1 MAEPFNPRLTPWHID
16 ESEFYEIEDAR
27 AQKEFLLRYAVLAP
41 SGHNSQPWTFR
52 IVGEGIEIHPDYT
65 RRLPVSDPTDRELLL
80 SIGAAIT
87 NLRVAAAHFGFDST
101 VLYESIE
108 SLDAPLAVVT
118 LIETSDPNEKL
129 RRLFGAITRRH
140 TLRNDFEQ
148 REIEPETLDR
158 LCEIVESSDALR
170 FVLPQERARASELV
184 EEADK
189 RLMADERWRE
199 ELAAWVRPNETSA
212 GDGITGDAFG
222 IPGPLSAFAPWLV
235 RSFDMG
241 ETRGHRDREL
251 VEHAAG
257 LIVVIGDDDR
267 TSLLRAGEELERL
280 LLSLTSLGVQ
290 YAFVNQAVEVPD
302 IRRELW
308 KLIRTPK
315 APQLLIRIGYA
326 RVTPRPMPR
335 RPIDAVTA

>member
-1 MAEPFNPRLTPWHID
+1 MAEQFDPRLTPWHID
-16 ESEFYEIEDAR
+16 ESEFYEIEDAT

-52 IVGEGIEIHPDYT
+52 IVADGIEIHPDYT

-101 VLYESIE
+101 VLYESTE
-108 SLDAPLAVVT
+108 TPDLPVALVT
-118 LIETSDPNEKL
+118 LRETSDPDEKL
-129 RRLFGAITRRH
+129 RHLFGAITKRH
-140 TLRNDFEQ
+140 TLRNDFES

-158 LCEIVESSDALR
+158 LCGIVESSESLR

-189 RLMADERWRE
+189 RLMADDRWRE
-199 ELAAWVRPNETSA
+199 ELSEWVRPNETSA
-212 GDGITGDAFG
+212 GDGMTGDAFG
-222 IPGPLSAFAPWLV
+222 IPGPLSAFAPWLI
-235 RSFDMG
+235 RSFDLG
-241 ETRGHRDREL
+241 ETRGHRDREM

-267 TSLLRAGEELERL
+267 TSLLRAGEALEYL

-290 YAFVNQAVEVPD
+290 YAFINQAIEVPD

-315 APQLLIRIGYA
+315 APQLMLRIGYTSA
-326 RVTPRPMPR
+326 RQRPMPR
-335 RPIDAVTA
+335 RPVEHAIG